1 LAGKTVLDYLTRP
14 MQMDQALKFFAES
27 GMDVKGEIKTLL
39 EKKLLFQEGE
49 RMMSL
54 VLTGDHGSE
63 QARSLS
69 RNVPQRESVQIQVQ

>member
-1 LAGKTVLDYLTRP
+1 MLDYLAKP
-14 MQMDQALKFFAES
+14 AQMDQALKFFVES
-27 GMDVKGEIKTLL
+27 GMDVAGEIKMLL

-63 QARSLS
+63 QGRVPS
-69 RNVPQRESVQIQVQ
+69 RNVPLRESVQPQVQ